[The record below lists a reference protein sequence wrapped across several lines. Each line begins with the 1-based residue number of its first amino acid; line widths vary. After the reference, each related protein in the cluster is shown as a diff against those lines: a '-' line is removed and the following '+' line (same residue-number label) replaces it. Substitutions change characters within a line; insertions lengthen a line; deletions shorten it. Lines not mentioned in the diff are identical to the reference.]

1 MAEKRCALCQR
12 PPNEVKALLGGP
24 NGPWICD
31 RCTTSAWETL
41 VETQNKSKPKK
52 KDEKPLL
59 KPREINAYL
68 DEHVISQ
75 TKAKQDVAVAI
86 YNHYK
91 RREAIRRGLKYEC
104 EIQKSNILILG
115 PSGTGK
121 TEIARAIAKMLGV
134 PFHNA
139 DATKM
144 TASGYVGQDVESMIK
159 GVLQDADGDIE
170 RAQWG
175 ICFLDECDKIA
186 RKSGR
191 DGSHYRDVGG
201 EAVQQSLLKM
211 VEGTKV
217 VVPRGLG
224 LMVGQGSESDLVD
237 TTNILFIFAGSFAG
251 IEDVVRKRM
260 NKNVRLGFG
269 SDVKKELDLKDV
281 YSSIEEEDILEFG
294 IIPELLGRLPVHTS
308 TLPLTDDEM
317 VQVLTQPKNAIIK
330 QFKALYDMDGIDLQF
345 DDGALRAIAQEAQ
358 KRPTGARALRS
369 ILERILRPYSFDYPS
384 ELDVEAVRITEE
396 VVKKTGEAI
405 VVNGDRRKK
414 KPEPPPVAAQG

>member
-1 MAEKRCALCQR
+1 MAEKRCSICQR
-12 PPNEVKALLGGP
+12 PPNEVKALIGGP
-24 NGPWICD
+24 SGPWICD
-31 RCTTSAWETL
+31 RCTTTAWETL
-41 VETQNKSKPKK
+41 DEIQTKNKPKVE
-52 KDEKPLL
+52 DKPLL
-59 KPREINAYL
+59 KPREIFAHLN
-68 DEHVISQ
+68 EHVIAQ
-75 TKAKQDVAVAI
+75 TRSKQDVSVAI

-91 RREAIRRGLKYEC
+91 RREAIKRGLKYEC
-104 EIQKSNILILG
+104 EIQKSNILLLG

-121 TEIARAIAKMLGV
+121 TEIARSVSKMLGV
-134 PFHNA
+134 PFFNA

-144 TASGYVGQDVESMIK
+144 TASGYVGQDVESMIQ

-201 EAVQQSLLKM
+201 EAVQQALLKM

-217 VVPRGLG
+217 VIPRNRSI
-224 LMVGQGSESDLVD
+224 QGGETDVVD
-237 TTNILFIFAGSFAG
+237 STNILFIFAGSFAG
-251 IEDVVRKRM
+251 IEEVVRKRM
-260 NKNVRLGFG
+260 NKDVRLGFG
-269 SDVKKELDLKDV
+269 SGAKKELSLSDV
-281 YSSIEEEDILEFG
+281 YLSVEEEDILEFG
-294 IIPELLGRLPVHTS
+294 IIPELLGRLPILTS

-345 DDGALRAIAQEAQ
+345 EEGALRAIAKEAQ

-369 ILERILRPYSFDYPS
+369 ILEKILRPYSYDYPS
-384 ELDVEAVRITEE
+384 EEDIVAVRISED
-396 VVKKTGEAI
+396 VVKGSGEAV

-414 KPEPPPVAAQG
+414 KAEPAPAAAQS